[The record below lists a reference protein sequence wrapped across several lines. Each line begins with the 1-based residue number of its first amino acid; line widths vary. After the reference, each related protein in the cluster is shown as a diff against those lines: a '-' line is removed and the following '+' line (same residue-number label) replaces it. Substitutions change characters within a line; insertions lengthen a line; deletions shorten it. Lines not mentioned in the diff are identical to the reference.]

1 MSGKFNPFNN
11 PKSALYFI
19 YGFIAL
25 FILVALVAVK
35 DAKAEMRIEAG
46 AAFLSAEYSD
56 GAALFFSEVW
66 DDKYLLGFGI
76 VGNQKGEFS
85 EGTIDVRSN
94 MVVQAQRLVT
104 YKRITLGIGP
114 AYWQHTN
121 RAIGSEL
128 LFALSL
134 GVNVG
139 KNWDIMYRHF
149 SNGGTASPNSGQ
161 DLLLIGYRFK

>member
-19 YGFIAL
+19 YAFLAAFIIFAL
-25 FILVALVAVK
+25 L
-35 DAKAEMRIEAG
+35 AKNANAEMRIEAG
-46 AAFLSAEYSD
+46 AAFLSAEYSE
-56 GAALFFSEVW
+56 GAAFFFSEVW
-66 DDKYLLGFGI
+66 DGKYLLGLGI
-76 VGNQKGEFS
+76 VGNQKGVFK
-85 EGTIDVRSN
+85 EGTINVRSN
-94 MVVQAQRLVT
+94 LVVQAQRLVT
-104 YKRITLGIGP
+104 YKRVTLGIGP

-128 LFALSL
+128 LFGLSL

-149 SNGGTASPNSGQ
+149 SNGGTATPNSGQ
-161 DLLLIGYRFK
+161 DLLLIGYRF